1 MIMADA
7 VVLTSAIL
15 AAGGAV
21 IAGIIKL
28 RPRETN
34 GFVTKIQC
42 DDRFKFVCSGVARIE
57 HTQEEIFRELKE
69 LRSEIGR

>member
-28 RPRETN
+28 RPRGTN
-34 GFVTKIQC
+34 GFVSKSQC
-42 DDRFKFVCSGVARIE
+42 EDRFNFVREGIQRIE
-57 HTQEEIFRELKE
+57 HTQEEIFKELNK
-69 LRSEIGR
+69 LRSETGR